1 MAGIKHLNPVQ
12 DFSGS
17 TPNTV
22 PQKPVGNHLFLW
34 RITHFRVVGGE
45 QGREGNFQNFL
56 NFVRIPAVGRQ
67 LIEDG
72 DERGDCISGEGLH
85 GRQEAQH
92 LGRRY
97 IQVQFLPRFTQG
109 RGQQGGILGLT
120 GASGE
125 GDLPGC
131 RRRSSDRWINSTCGR
146 LFREYRITSTA
157 EDFSFS
163 GWGASGTGYSVF
175 NFSANKLRS
184 IT

>member
-1 MAGIKHLNPVQ
+1 M
-12 DFSGS
+12 
-17 TPNTV
+17 
-22 PQKPVGNHLFLW
+22 
-34 RITHFRVVGGE
+34 
-45 QGREGNFQNFL
+45 
-56 NFVRIPAVGRQ
+56 
-67 LIEDG
+67 IEDG

-125 GDLPGC
+125 GDLPGVQTKVLGSLDQQHMRPVIPGIQDNQY
-131 RRRSSDRWINSTCGR
+131 RRGFLI
-146 LFREYRITSTA
+146 
-157 EDFSFS
+157 S